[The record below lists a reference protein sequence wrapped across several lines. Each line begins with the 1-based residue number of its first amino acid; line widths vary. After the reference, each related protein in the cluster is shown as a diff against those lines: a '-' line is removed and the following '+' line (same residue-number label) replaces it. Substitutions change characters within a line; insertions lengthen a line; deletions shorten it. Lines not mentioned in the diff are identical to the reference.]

1 MKRQSALK
9 TQARAARK
17 DLTMI
22 DTATENNTSIES
34 GEMPELVRVRTRPA
48 YTPKLTPEEL
58 EKGINQLPP
67 NLYESIKDRIDKLP
81 LQLLEQLVTTR
92 KLPRKMMIRYDI
104 PFNRHQ
110 IRQMA
115 LEAMYQHLL
124 LNKDIR
130 KCLFDVMEG
139 ANKADSFLYSLTV
152 EAADDADDFIQKLAP
167 YLRSDWKWDRLSLVD
182 QAILLISMEDL
193 LVNDTPKA
201 IVIDEAV
208 NLAKEYSDDASPKL
222 INGILD
228 RL

>member
-1 MKRQSALK
+1 MQERTAGKDSAM
-9 TQARAARK
+9 T
-17 DLTMI
+17 DI
-22 DTATENNTSIES
+22 ATENNTASTAND
-34 GEMPELVRVRTRPA
+34 MPELVRVSTRPV
-48 YTPKLTPEEL
+48 YVPKLTPEEL
-58 EKGINQLPP
+58 EKGILQLPP
-67 NLYESIKDRIDKLP
+67 YLFESIKNRIDKLP
-81 LQLLEQLVTTR
+81 LQLLERLVMTR

-139 ANKADSFLYSLTV
+139 SNRADSFLYSLTV
-152 EAADDADDFIQKLAP
+152 EAADDAPEFIEKLSP
-167 YLRSDWKWDRLSLVD
+167 FLRSDWQWDRLSLVD

-208 NLAKEYSDDASPKL
+208 NLAKEYSDDASPKM